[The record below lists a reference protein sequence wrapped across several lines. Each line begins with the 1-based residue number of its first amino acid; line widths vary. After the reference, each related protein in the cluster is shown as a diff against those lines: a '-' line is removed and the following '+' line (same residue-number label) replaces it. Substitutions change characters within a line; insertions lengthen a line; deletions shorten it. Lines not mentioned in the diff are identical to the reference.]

1 MVAANGSTIVARL
14 SCHVTPAISARD
26 ATFTPSSRLERTRE
40 CLRRGMKGPVMAT
53 KTKAGKKIST
63 VAASAPGAPSRRYPI
78 KVVVVKTRP
87 GVTCPTA
94 TAVADF
100 YGPDHY
106 GSIGGVVGMFVTAAR
121 MLAPVGAGAMSVTLG
136 GYAPV
141 LWTLAFGSALAA
153 VAMFMAQRIVPPRRS
168 EPAMKEGH

>member
-1 MVAANGSTIVARL
+1 VPEARY
-14 SCHVTPAISARD
+14 
-26 ATFTPSSRLERTRE
+26 ERTSNGDKDESWQEDIDR
-40 CLRRGMKGPVMAT
+40 CGQR
-53 KTKAGKKIST
+53 
-63 VAASAPGAPSRRYPI
+63 PGAPSRRYPI
-78 KVVVVKTRP
+78 KVVVVKTGP

-121 MLAPVGAGAMSVTLG
+121 MLAPVGAGAMSVALG

-168 EPAMKEGH
+168 EPDMNGGH